1 MIYVLSSVLR
11 IQKFTTIWLEYKTE
25 KVKFLTKFLQVFMA
39 KCVQPT
45 KLLKKAYKTRPSKPW
60 NRPNSSYL
68 LSKFYFV

>member
-1 MIYVLSSVLR
+1 
-11 IQKFTTIWLEYKTE
+11 
-25 KVKFLTKFLQVFMA
+25 MA